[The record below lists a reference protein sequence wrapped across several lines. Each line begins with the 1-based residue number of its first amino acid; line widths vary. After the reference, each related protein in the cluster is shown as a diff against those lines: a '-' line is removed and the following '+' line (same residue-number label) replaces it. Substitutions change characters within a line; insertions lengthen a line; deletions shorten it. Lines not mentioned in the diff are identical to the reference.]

1 MPRCA
6 PPAMGK
12 RAAPAPGLPR
22 FRFVVMN
29 SCQGSGATSSG
40 EQAPGSSRPSVS
52 APTTSASSSSSAP
65 AALSRPCAS
74 SRSSATSSCTSS
86 AAVGPAQVIDAAG
99 GDWDELAARLARS
112 KQQRVVDPAVARST
126 APVLAGTVRGNRA
139 AALTAAATGSS
150 RRAAL
155 DAFMGLMVAPSAAAS
170 QDSLLRTWH
179 AFHTEWFG
187 ETEDVL
193 PLTPAKIFAVCAMFR
208 AGGYRAVENYLARAK
223 DWHIEHGH
231 PWSDFLSRA
240 CRKSK
245 RAATRGIGPARQSA
259 PLDLELVHRALLH
272 HSGQPVCRGGPLG
285 IGSLVICGS
294 FWMLRELEAS
304 CALVRHIT
312 VDKVALTVEWLLP
325 VSKTDVKALGSARR
339 WGCVCAGNGNLPCPV
354 HAVLLQLR
362 LLEDTFGQVRV
373 SSGELPLFPSVAGR
387 FVEKYRVVSS
397 IEAAATLCDEPLV
410 DAQGSRRFGG
420 HSLRV
425 TGARTL
431 AGLGVDIHLIQL
443 MARWSSDV
451 VLRYVAEAPLSSMTE
466 AYRRGYA
473 SQLAQGSGLLGQ
485 ASPEPSPCVV
495 PLPPALALEHKGP
508 WVENLDSGIVHR
520 PAVWSL
526 EVQPL
531 SWRTACGWAF
541 GHSNTRSVDKL
552 PAKASRRCSCCWKA
566 TAATSDAAASN
577 SSSSSSSSSCA
588 L

>member
-1 MPRCA
+1 MPRIA
-6 PPAMGK
+6 PPAKGK
-12 RAAPAPGLPR
+12 RAALAPGLPR
-22 FRFVVMN
+22 FRFAVT
-29 SCQGSGATSSG
+29 SSQGLGATSSR
-40 EQAPGSSRPSVS
+40 EPASGSSRPSVS
-52 APTTSASSSSSAP
+52 APSTSAPSASSAPSAF
-65 AALSRPCAS
+65 SRPCTT
-74 SRSSATSSCTSS
+74 SRSSATSSCSS
-86 AAVGPAQVIDAAG
+86 TAAIGPAQVLDAAG
-99 GDWDELAARLARS
+99 GDWDELAARLAHA
-112 KQQRVVDPAVARST
+112 KQRRVVVPAVARST

-139 AALTAAATGSS
+139 AALSAAATGSS
-150 RRAAL
+150 RKAAL
-155 DAFMGLMVAPSAAAS
+155 NSFMGLMVAPSATAS
-170 QDSLLRTWH
+170 QDSLLRTWQ

-187 ETEDVL
+187 ETEELL

-208 AGGYRAVENYLARAK
+208 AGGYRAVENYVARAK
-223 DWHIEHGH
+223 DWHIEHGY

-259 PLDLELVHRALLH
+259 PLDLELVHRALQH

-285 IGSLVICGS
+285 IGSLVTCGS

-325 VSKTDVKALGSARR
+325 VSKTDVKALGCARR
-339 WGCVCAGNGNLPCPV
+339 WGCVCAGNGKMPCPV
-354 HAVLLQLR
+354 HAVLTQLR
-362 LLEDTFGQVRV
+362 LLEDTFGQDRV
-373 SSGELPLFPSVAGR
+373 SSGELPLFPTVAGR
-387 FVEKYRVVSS
+387 FVEKCHVVSS
-397 IEAAATLCDEPLV
+397 IEAAATLCDEPLE

-451 VLRYVAEAPLSSMTE
+451 VLRYVAEAPLSSITE
-466 AYRRGYA
+466 AYRHGYA
-473 SQLAQGSGLLGQ
+473 TQLARGPGLLGE
-485 ASPEPSPCVV
+485 AIPEPSSCVL
-495 PLPPALALEHKGP
+495 PLPPSKALVHKGP
-508 WVENLDSGIVHR
+508 WIENLDSGIVHR

-577 SSSSSSSSSCA
+577 SDSSSSSSSCA
-588 L
+588 S